1 MRVYHRPICFKEDA
15 RTKLFKGVQILSDAV
30 TTTLGPKGRNV
41 AVLRQW
47 GTPIVVHDGV
57 TVAREVDSDD
67 VFEKIGIMLVK
78 EAAQK
83 TNDEAG
89 DGTTTATLLA
99 YEIVRQGLELIKT
112 GYNPMVLRN
121 EIYAALPKLLEKLK
135 SISTPVKENKEI
147 AQVAF
152 ISAADESIG
161 NLVAGA
167 VTKMGEDGL
176 VTVDEGE
183 TMETIVEYTKG
194 MEIKR
199 GYFSPYL
206 ITNEQRME
214 AVIINPVIAIINK
227 KLTLANEMVPILS
240 EMAKVSKDIVIIADD
255 ISGDALATMIQN
267 KLKGNINAVGI
278 SAPTMDREAE
288 LADIAVV
295 VGGKVMSEKTGFDL
309 NTLEQSL
316 GHAKKFVAA
325 RDKSTI
331 IDGAGTKEQIAER
344 AKAIKA
350 QMKHDHNKFEKE
362 KYETRLARLTTGVA
376 VIKVG
381 AKTEIDMREKV
392 ERVKDAVGA
401 AEAAREEGIIPGGG
415 TAFIKLKAALKGTTA
430 GEKLLLNVL
439 DSPVRKLMQ
448 NAGESEN
455 KIKEVIDSIPDGPAS
470 LGYEINQGKIMDL
483 KEKGVIDPTK
493 VVRLA
498 LENAVGVGTSILTT
512 DCLIGLVVKEQGG
525 GKTYE

>member
-1 MRVYHRPICFKEDA
+1 MRLYHRPISFKQEA
-15 RTKLFKGVQILSDAV
+15 RTKLFRGVQILADAV

-41 AVLRQW
+41 AILREW

-67 VFEKIGIMLVK
+67 VFEKIGIMLVR
-78 EAAQK
+78 EAASK

-135 SISTPVKENKEI
+135 SISTAVKDNKEI

-152 ISAADESIG
+152 ISAGDESVG
-161 NLVAGA
+161 RMVAEA
-167 VTKMGEDGL
+167 VSKMGKDGL
-176 VTVDEGE
+176 VTVDEGSG
-183 TMETIVEYTKG
+183 METVVEYTKG

-214 AVIINPVIAIINK
+214 AVIVNPVIAIINK
-227 KLTLANEMVPILS
+227 KLSLANEMTPILS
-240 EMAKVSKDIVIIADD
+240 EMANVSKDMVIIADD
-255 ISGDALATMIQN
+255 VSGDALATLIQN
-267 KLKGNINAVGI
+267 KLKGNIHAVAI
-278 SAPTMDREAE
+278 SAPTLDREAE
-288 LADIAVV
+288 LADIATVT
-295 VGGKVMSEKTGFDL
+295 GGKVLSEKTGFDL
-309 NTLEQSL
+309 NNLAQSL
-316 GHAKKFVAA
+316 GRAKKFVAG

-331 IDGAGTKEQIAER
+331 IDGAGTKEQIEAR
-344 AKAIKA
+344 AKAIRGNI
-350 QMKHDHNKFEKE
+350 KHDHNKFEKE
-362 KYETRLARLTTGVA
+362 KYESRLARLTTGVA

-401 AEAAREEGIIPGGG
+401 AEAAMEEGIVPGGG
-415 TAFIKLKAALKGTTA
+415 IAFLKFKKALTNTTE

-455 KIKEVIDSIPDGPAS
+455 RIKEVIDMAAAGATDQ
-470 LGYEINQGKIMDL
+470 GYEVNSGEIVNL
-483 KEKGVIDPTK
+483 KEKGIIDPTK
-493 VVRLA
+493 VIRLS

-512 DCLIGLVVKEQGG
+512 DCLVGLIVEEQQSGG
-525 GKTYE
+525 NR